1 MTQSGPDR
9 GRAAKDAKFE
19 VASSDPMANEQG
31 FGESRLAERTV
42 ARLRS
47 VFEQSRNAMLLA
59 DDRRRWVNGN
69 TAAAELLGIAREE
82 IPWQSMDDFTSP
94 SDLRAL
100 DEQWRVFLGGGAA
113 EGWYQL
119 WIETRGSAAP
129 LEFSATANVLPSRHL
144 AVFIPPEEPSTAPA
158 QPVVAEWTLPPEP
171 ASAPELTRRERE
183 VMTLLATGLQGREIA
198 ERLLLSPE
206 TVKSHVRNALAK
218 LGRRTRAGGVAIALI
233 TGQIDW

>member
-1 MTQSGPDR
+1 MTQSGADR
-9 GRAAKDAKFE
+9 GDVAKEARFE
-19 VASSDPMANEQG
+19 VASSDPLANEQG
-31 FGESRLAERTV
+31 FGDSRFGRHTV

-59 DDRRRWVNGN
+59 DDQRRWVNGN
-69 TAAAELLGIAREE
+69 EAAADILGIPREE
-82 IPWQSMDDFTSP
+82 IPWHRMDDFTSP
-94 SDLRAL
+94 SDHGAL
-100 DEQWRVFLGGGAA
+100 EEQWTAFLGGSAA

-119 WIETRGSAAP
+119 WIETRGSAPP

-158 QPVVAEWTLPPEP
+158 QPAVAEWALLPETG
-171 ASAPELTRRERE
+171 SAPELTERERE
-183 VMTLLATGLQGREIA
+183 VMTLLASGLQGKEIA
-198 ERLLLSPE
+198 ERLALSPE

-233 TGQIDW
+233 TGQIDQ